1 MSFVV
6 LAPAA
11 LTQRRSAVATRE
23 SSVINVNMDHVAKI
37 APVWS
42 IARQETLPIANY
54 AGKVNLLLLLL
65 RDAHLNVRNG
75 IVLVDAKMETKR
87 RALTA
92 ETAFSAVLRSAV
104 IAQRS
109 CV

>member
-1 MSFVV
+1 MYVIV

-11 LTQRRSAVATRE
+11 LTQRRLATRE
-23 SSVINVNMDHVAKI
+23 SGVINVNMDHVAKI

-42 IARQETLPIANY
+42 IARQETIPIANY
-54 AGKVNLLLLLL
+54 AGTVNLLLVLL

-104 IAQRS
+104 TAQRS
-109 CV
+109 FV